1 MNKFVPCPPS
11 LLIFFPHFL
20 PTNMALSKSH
30 ATLRAASRF
39 RCLNPPRF
47 FIPALSRSLASV
59 TAGPDGI
66 TRRKATTFTDKLN
79 TATTFTDK
87 LNTGPSFSDFV
98 GAREEGMSGE
108 APTIDL
114 TAGIRTVFD
123 KNGKEIVRLPDWL
136 KTSMPMGTNYN
147 KIKNDLRGLN
157 LHTGS

>member
-1 MNKFVPCPPS
+1 M
-11 LLIFFPHFL
+11 L
-20 PTNMALSKSH
+20 
-30 ATLRAASRF
+30 
-39 RCLNPPRF
+39 
-47 FIPALSRSLASV
+47 
-59 TAGPDGI
+59 
-66 TRRKATTFTDKLN
+66 
-79 TATTFTDK
+79 
-87 LNTGPSFSDFV
+87 
-98 GAREEGMSGE
+98 GE